1 MKTDKITLL
10 KRILVTTI
18 GCFILGF
25 GIGLL
30 VVADIG
36 GDPATVFI
44 TALAGKFPQLTV
56 GNWTAIFCL
65 ALVIITLIVDRK
77 QIGYTTVFYTL
88 FGQLT
93 VDLAINMFSVPATLF
108 GKILLLLLAIIIIS
122 VSVAIINSG
131 DLGFS
136 AFDAVIV
143 ALAGKF
149 NSSYKI
155 VRWILDP
162 MFLIAGFFLGGKIGI
177 GTIIC
182 LLILGYVID
191 FCMKILTP
199 PIKKLIYT
207 TK

>member
-1 MKTDKITLL
+1 MKTDKTTLL

-30 VVADIG
+30 VVSDLG
-36 GDPATVFI
+36 GDPATVFV

-56 GNWTAIFCL
+56 GNWNAIFCL
-65 ALVIITLIVDRK
+65 VMVILTLIVDRK

-93 VDLAINMFSVPATLF
+93 VDLAINMVKVPATLF
-108 GKILLLLLAIIIIS
+108 GKILVLLLSIIVIS
-122 VSVAIINSG
+122 IAVAMFKAT

-136 AFDAVIV
+136 AFDAIIV
-143 ALAGKF
+143 ALSGRF
-149 NSSYKI
+149 NKSYKV
-155 VRWILDP
+155 VRWTLDP
-162 MFLIAGFFLGGKIGI
+162 IFLVTGYFLGGKIGI

-182 LLILGYVID
+182 LLILGYAID
-191 FCMKILTP
+191 FFMKILTP
-199 PIKKLIYT
+199 PIKKLVY
-207 TK
+207 KAK